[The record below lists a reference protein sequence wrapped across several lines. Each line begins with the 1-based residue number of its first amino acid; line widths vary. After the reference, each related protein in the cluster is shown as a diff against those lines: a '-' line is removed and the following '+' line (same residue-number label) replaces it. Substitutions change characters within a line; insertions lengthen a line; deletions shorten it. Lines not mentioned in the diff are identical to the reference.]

1 MPIHLLLQVPEDK
14 ARQMVII
21 QPGLCFDTDKQAETL
36 KYGIQMICWELEAS
50 KDEVSQGSC

>member
-1 MPIHLLLQVPEDK
+1 MPVLTTLQVPEDQ
-14 ARQMVII
+14 ARQMIII

-50 KDEVSQGSC
+50 KDEVGQGFW